1 MVDSLRHACVR
12 KRSAERLRI
21 HVDLAEGS
29 DRTVTIETQRKK
41 PRLPETIT
49 KRLRLP
55 LIAAPMLAV
64 SGPDLVIAACR
75 NGVIGA
81 FPVANAR
88 TIEGLT
94 AWLHQIDT
102 ALKATAETQ
111 PDHLPAPVC
120 PNLIMK
126 RPEMK
131 AELACLVQHRI
142 EMVITSV
149 GSPAEAIGP
158 LHDIGCLVFADV
170 ATLRHAEKAIAA
182 GVDGLILLT
191 AGAGGQTGWMN
202 PLAFVRAIRRIYDGP
217 VVLAGG
223 IADGYALWTAQV
235 LGCDLAYM
243 GTKFIATH
251 ESLAAS
257 DYKHMLVST
266 EMDDV
271 LLTQAFTGLDTNMLK
286 PSIIAAGLDPA
297 NLPARVSIEAASKI
311 FGHEAPQPGPRRYK
325 DIWSAGHSV
334 SGVTHV
340 QSTAELIEQTV
351 REYQEA
357 RRQTIREFQDY
368 VS

>member
-1 MVDSLRHACVR
+1 MS
-12 KRSAERLRI
+12 I
-21 HVDLAEGS
+21 
-29 DRTVTIETQRKK
+29 K
-41 PRLPETIT
+41 PATNQKGLPETIT

-55 LIAAPMLAV
+55 LIAAPMLSV
-64 SGPDLVIAACR
+64 SGPELVIATCC

-88 TIEGLT
+88 TVEGLT
-94 AWLHQIDT
+94 TWLQQIED
-102 ALKATAETQ
+102 AVKAEVDVHPQ
-111 PDHLPAPVC
+111 RPPAPFC
-120 PNLIMK
+120 PNLIIK
-126 RPEMK
+126 RTEMK
-131 AELACLVQHRI
+131 AELACLLQHHI

-149 GSPAEAIGP
+149 GSPAEVIGP

-202 PLAFVRAIRRIYDGP
+202 PLAYVRAIRQMYEGP

-223 IADGYALWTAQV
+223 IADGNALWTAHV

-251 ESLAAS
+251 ESLADAA
-257 DYKHMLVST
+257 YKQMLVESN
-266 EMDDV
+266 MDDV
-271 LLTQAFTGLDTNMLK
+271 MLTQAFTGLDTNMLR

-297 NLPARVSIEAASKI
+297 SLPPRVSAEEAAKNFS
-311 FGHEAPQPGPRRYK
+311 HEALRPGPRRYK

-334 SGVTHV
+334 SGVARV
-340 QSTAELIEQTV
+340 QSAAELIAQTWQ
-351 REYQEA
+351 EYQAA
-357 RRQTIREFQDY
+357 RAHTA
-368 VS
+368 SML